1 MLSLQGKQRMP
12 SNSPNPVDAL
22 FTFGLGSRAM
32 WITQRQQGHFYQ
44 LVEKHVL
51 PHQHKFCM
59 LLLAIVFN
67 GIFIMFYHAENR
79 EHGSYQGDGGKRD
92 ANQRISATQSGAGGG
107 RAGREKKWNHENKS
121 SPPREN
127 ARLAQRPGHTDTDA
141 HLLLFLFFKLQE
153 KCWNRIWTW
162 PWGNW
167 ALILTE
173 HFPKPINAELPF
185 WSNHKADRRGV
196 RVWSDLLW
204 VVPGVQM

>member
-1 MLSLQGKQRMP
+1 MP
-12 SNSPNPVDAL
+12 SNSPNPWCIIYLWPGQQSYVNNPETARPL
-22 FTFGLGSRAM
+22 LSAGWKACPSSP
-32 WITQRQQGHFYQ
+32 TQILHAPPCNRI
-44 LVEKHVL
+44 LMVLHVL
-51 PHQHKFCM
+51 PRRKPGAWF
-59 LLLAIVFN
+59 LS
-67 GIFIMFYHAENR
+67 R
-79 EHGSYQGDGGKRD
+79 RRRKRD
-92 ANQRISATQSGAGGG
+92 AKPTNFSNTVQGKAGGG
-107 RAGREKKWNHENKS
+107 KKWNQGQQIFTTTKRMQDWH
-121 SPPREN
+121 RD
-127 ARLAQRPGHTDTDA
+127 PGTCTNT